1 MRRKKLHQ
9 KIYTH
14 RKLWCLFY
22 AIGGCSRIINW
33 KMHACGCGNVAAW
46 AAKHDVKC
54 ECERQKFS
62 TRSLSVRTCESEWLT
77 FTVRFLSKNAFPL
90 LRISLFCTLRRKKKS
105 MRTTNSTCINM
116 NWWNALP
123 HFQFSI
129 HRMFF
134 VEANRMLWLSFVN
147 YLLAT
152 KKTSTGQTSERL
164 SIYFILIS
172 KVCSMFE
179 SLDFGARVCA
189 NECTAKSRLT
199 SSKENSERN
208 DNTILLECDHLIA
221 SSFDLFVVHVSSAHR
236 YASRRRVY
244 RSIVYVHLRWKD
256 TKGLRRCSKARSWC
270 EWMLTLSANRIG
282 LSELCMLKNVDL
294 VISRLTLTRNWC
306 VLSALTTT
314 NDSSVQFWR
323 WLQSV
328 FICGVRHWVRSGI
341 IYSGLNMLYQPKIGV
356 NRSKS

>member
-1 MRRKKLHQ
+1 MFVLCYWRLLSNYKLENARLWLWQCCSVSSKTRRKMWM
-9 KIYTH
+9 
-14 RKLWCLFY
+14 RK
-22 AIGGCSRIINW
+22 
-33 KMHACGCGNVAAW
+33 
-46 AAKHDVKC
+46 AKVFHP
-54 ECERQKFS
+54 
-62 TRSLSVRTCESEWLT
+62 
-77 FTVRFLSKNAFPL
+77 FTVCWNLWIRMTDFYGAISFEK
-90 LRISLFCTLRRKKKS
+90 RISTSSHQFVLHSQAKKKS

-282 LSELCMLKNVDL
+282 LSELCMLKIVDL